1 MRRWGGAPTRRV
13 RAGPQ
18 WRKGGGYRRAAG
30 RKSSGAASKTILMP
44 RDALRPPEPARRR
57 LCASRE
63 ARRRLAEGRGS
74 QASPSLSAR
83 APTSACF
90 AWLRGASGREAA
102 TCRCSSSTSS
112 YRGSA
117 APPASSCSASASASA
132 ATVRPPGRAGF
143 RVPPEGQQGWGSPR
157 SASGTAS
164 GLQQQQPV
172 R

>member
-1 MRRWGGAPTRRV
+1 
-13 RAGPQ
+13 
-18 WRKGGGYRRAAG
+18 
-30 RKSSGAASKTILMP
+30 MP
-44 RDALRPPEPARRR
+44 RGALRPAQNRARRR

-90 AWLRGASGREAA
+90 AWLRGASGRGQQPASA
-102 TCRCSSSTSS
+102 RHLPQVT
-112 YRGSA
+112 A
-117 APPASSCSASASASA
+117 APQPRPPPPAPRQPRRS

-172 R
+172 RGSSQPRDGTCVSCIDRRILE